1 MPEVSSRGGKS
12 AAAPL
17 APFLKPLGI
26 VLGGIS
32 AILLTLGLA
41 GLAWEPAAMA
51 ATVFAIA
58 AGIVLIFTGRIWMVV
73 AAWKD
78 KTSLGL
84 LSLLVPIYA
93 YYYAF
98 TRKGS
103 ALRGFAVLLSG
114 FAPLLLSMIL
124 LLVYMPLY
132 SPTARRA
139 AGRAD
144 RQTRMEAMV
153 RQSEQRADPGSPIR
167 QSTFKLVSRRNI
179 DRLANDGEQA
189 VRECELFVHGSITVD
204 PVAGTVSFRH
214 RGNDSLAS
222 QYRLMIMSASETV
235 IGPNI
240 EQRVESSVE

>member
-1 MPEVSSRGGKS
+1 MPEVSFRGGKS
-12 AAAPL
+12 PSPPL

-32 AILLTLGLA
+32 AILLSLGLA

-124 LLVYMPLY
+124 LLVYMPMY

-139 AGRAD
+139 AARSD
-144 RQTRMEAMV
+144 RQSRIEDLL
-153 RQSEQRADPGSPIR
+153 RQAEQRVAPDSPVR
-167 QSTFKLVSRRNI
+167 ESTFRLISRRNV
-179 DRLANDGEQA
+179 DRLSSDGEQA
-189 VRECELFVHGSITVD
+189 VAKCEHFVHGSIKVD
-204 PVAGTVSFRH
+204 PAAGTVSFRH
-214 RGNDSLAS
+214 RGNDLLAS